1 MSTTIRVSSS
11 ARDRLAALASA
22 SDQTMTSVVEDAV
35 AALERQRFFDAF
47 NAGYGSLRT
56 DDVAWSEV
64 EAERA
69 LEERALR
76 DGG

>member
-1 MSTTIRVSSS
+1 
-11 ARDRLAALASA
+11 
-22 SDQTMTSVVEDAV
+22 MTAVVDDAV

-56 DDVAWSEV
+56 GDVAWSEI